1 MRTSP
6 VHELSLCGDL
16 MEQVLAIAKAHHAK
30 KIVSI
35 IVRIGPLSGIEPM
48 LLESAFSISRAGTLA
63 EEAQMFTETLP
74 IRVQCN
80 SCGAESKA
88 VINNLICGSC
98 GDFNTKLLSGDELI
112 LARVELETADASP
125 IN

>member
-1 MRTSP
+1 M
-6 VHELSLCGDL
+6 HELSLCEDL
-16 MEQVLAIAKAHHAK
+16 MEQVLAIAKANHAEK
-30 KIVSI
+30 VVSI

-63 EEAQMFTETLP
+63 EDAQMLTEILP

-80 SCGAESKA
+80 RCGAETEA
-88 VINNLICGSC
+88 VINHLICSSC

-112 LARVELETADASP
+112 LARVELESADVP
-125 IN
+125 LIN